1 MNNTETILV
10 DEPIN
15 KLLLKY
21 SVPAI
26 VGMLVN
32 ALYNMVDRVFIG
44 NIPNIGAI
52 ATVGL
57 GVTMPF
63 TTILTAFGMLVGIG
77 SVTVI
82 SIKLGQNKKCEA
94 TDTLGNAISLSIII
108 GIFVTILGLILSEK
122 ILIAFGASSESL
134 KYANEYIRIILIGST
149 FNILS
154 YTLNCNIR
162 GDGNPKLAALIMI
175 VGCTTNIILD
185 YILIFIFNLGIS
197 GAAIATII
205 SQMITTIWSL
215 YYYKS
220 GRSYLKI
227 SSKNIKLEGN
237 TLKMLLPIGLSPFCM
252 QIASC
257 FVQIVSNNSL
267 KYYGGDLA
275 IGAMSTTISIM
286 LIFYMPL
293 FGLSEGSQ
301 PIIGYNYGYK
311 NYARCKNILNTS
323 IVWGIALMS
332 IGIIVIQIWAVD
344 LVKIFNNDLELVNV
358 TSSGIKK
365 FSLMMPIVPVSILGS
380 NYIQSIGKAKEAMLL
395 SLLRQ
400 VIILIPI
407 ILLLPKFLGLNGIWY
422 SQPVADFIAVIITL
436 ILILKEVDR

>member
-44 NIPNIGAI
+44 NIPHIGAI

-82 SIKLGQNKKCEA
+82 SIKLGQSKKCEA

-227 SSKNIKLEGN
+227 SSKNIKLEGK

-275 IGAMSTTISIM
+275 IGAMSTTISVM

-301 PIIGYNYGYK
+301 PIIGYNYGCK

-422 SQPVADFIAVIITL
+422 SQPVADFIAVIITS

>member
-32 ALYNMVDRVFIG
+32 ALYNMVDRIFIG

-301 PIIGYNYGYK
+301 PIIGYNYGCK
-311 NYARCKNILNTS
+311 NYVRCKNILNTS
-323 IVWGIALMS
+323 IVWGVALMS

-436 ILILKEVDR
+436 ILILKEVGR